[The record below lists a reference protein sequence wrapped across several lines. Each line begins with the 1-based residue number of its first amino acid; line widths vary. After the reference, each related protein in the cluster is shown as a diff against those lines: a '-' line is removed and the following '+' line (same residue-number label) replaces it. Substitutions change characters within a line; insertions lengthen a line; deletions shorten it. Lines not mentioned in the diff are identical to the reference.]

1 VFILNSS
8 KISFFL
14 VFFFSLFFVLKFHD
28 SHNSKL
34 KYIPSD
40 TFLIGSFN
48 LSKISD
54 RNDYFNFIKSEKG
67 SELIDDLKNK
77 NIPKKIRDIIK
88 DPSVIGLDYKK
99 NIYFSSSLYP
109 ENNNDIYSNLSLN
122 FIFPIKDLKL
132 ISKNINQYVD
142 FIPDKEIDIFD
153 GEINDFKYFLF
164 KNRFNEKRDLVMLS
178 YNKDVLLLSIAPL
191 NPLVSLDLKK
201 QLSNLEDFDLIA
213 QKKTSNLKSQQ
224 ISVWVDLDKLPI
236 NKTNFFIK
244 DYTFIKWYF
253 SDILLSINSTKD
265 EVKIELQSFLKFN
278 FYLKKAYPIINLLN
292 DNLLYKFKSSFDF
305 NSIMKTKKISSE
317 NQSTGEIEL
326 NHYFYLDK
334 YLLIIKDQFYIE
346 NQILKEYIFSKF
358 LDFITLF

>member
-1 VFILNSS
+1 MFISNSS

-14 VFFFSLFFVLKFHD
+14 VFFFSLFFVLKSYD
-28 SHNSKL
+28 SYNSKL

-40 TFLIGSFN
+40 AFLIGSLN

-54 RNDYFNFIKSEKG
+54 KNDYFNFINSEKG

-77 NIPKKIRDIIK
+77 SIPKKIRDIIK

-99 NIYFSSSLYP
+99 NIYFSSSLYS

-122 FIFPIKDLKL
+122 FIFPIKNLKL
-132 ISKNINQYVD
+132 ISKNINQYID

-178 YNKDVLLLSIAPL
+178 YNEDVVLLSIAPL
-191 NPLVSLDLKK
+191 NPLFSLDLKK
-201 QLSNLEDFDLIA
+201 QLSNLEDFDLVT
-213 QKKTSNLKSQQ
+213 QKKISNIKGQQ
-224 ISVWVDLDKLPI
+224 ISVWLNLDRLTV
-236 NKTNFFIK
+236 NGANFFIK
-244 DYTFIKWYF
+244 DYSFINWYF
-253 SDILLSINSTKD
+253 SDVLLSINSIED
-265 EVKIELQSFLKFN
+265 EIKFELHSFLKFN
-278 FYLKKAYPIINLLN
+278 FYLKKIYPIVNLLN

-305 NSIMKTKKISSE
+305 DSIIKTKKIYLE
-317 NQSTGEIEL
+317 NQSKGRIEL